1 MNICFVSQ
9 NGHYGKLPRDFTNMR
24 TEFSWMCALN
34 ANHYPIDYILNK
46 SSKDIPQY
54 DLVIVILP
62 KKLENYDTVKLLDLV
77 KSIGKKVTVMQEGP
91 AWYYQDYN
99 YTNQVNYIN
108 FLSSMDFLL
117 THNKSDISYFK
128 GIFKKPTFNLQ
139 SLMIEDVVKNVSRE
153 NNGMPIIGGNFCSW
167 YGGVDSYFVSQNFNK
182 PTFIPSMGRKIEN
195 EDQFPSLHHLP
206 YMIWNEWIKTLA
218 NFNVGIHLMRTH
230 AAGTFAL
237 NCAYL
242 GIPCIGY
249 KGLDTQETLHPE
261 LSINIG
267 DIEKANQ
274 LALRLRDDK
283 EFYNYCSDTTK
294 DNYLMYYTEEK
305 WLQIWNKIYEQI

>member
-139 SLMIEDVVKNVSRE
+139 SLMIEDVVKNVPRE

-261 LSINIG
+261 LSVNIG

-274 LALRLRDDK
+274 LAIRLRDDK

-294 DNYLMYYTEEK
+294 HNYLMYYTEDK